1 MLDKYLHIL
10 CEKEHILNSRLTLEF
25 FELEHLINNIDN
37 YLPIKKIDF
46 QSSSKNFPNIIDFL
60 YSLENNILF
69 IASNRENISF
79 FSSIF
84 SDTPKYLSELMIC
97 FCYKNEK
104 YEYQIK
110 TIKKLQLEQRITKLK
125 VILNK
130 NNYDL
135 NIIFISFED
144 GTINIYNLYKDLN
157 FEFIGNIQLHDKK
170 IIDFGIDINSGFI
183 YSIAE
188 NEKKI
193 VISEFNYQKIISII
207 KITFY
212 PYSFHFDYFNHK
224 IIISDKDGSIYIYKI
239 VNLIN
244 LILLQAIYSQNKKPI
259 NYINLIKERNFLF
272 TTILNKI
279 IFYDFIETENFQFTI
294 NKRFELLSLDKNSTI
309 TNIQF
314 RSYKSEII
322 ISTNNGNIEFW
333 SHNLNYPNLKIKT
346 QFKSISKMYYNE
358 KNNILIILGDNKFI
372 SIYELPNY
380 YPSDLIRED
389 KTKNDFSIVE
399 NLTQN
404 KDKISLLKEAISRL
418 SFGTISTSEDT
429 QKNDQSIINN
439 FDSII
444 SDEKIE
450 DDDNSS
456 LDGWE
461 LFETQQQINDEEMN
475 YFETKSCKF

>member
-1 MLDKYLHIL
+1 MNL
-10 CEKEHILNSRLTLEF
+10 
-25 FELEHLINNIDN
+25 
-37 YLPIKKIDF
+37 
-46 QSSSKNFPNIIDFL
+46 
-60 YSLENNILF
+60 
-69 IASNRENISF
+69 
-79 FSSIF
+79 
-84 SDTPKYLSELMIC
+84 
-97 FCYKNEK
+97 
-104 YEYQIK
+104 
-110 TIKKLQLEQRITKLK
+110 
-125 VILNK
+125 
-130 NNYDL
+130 
-135 NIIFISFED
+135 IFISFED
-144 GTINIYNLYKDLN
+144 GTLNIYNLYKDFN
-157 FEFIGNIQLHDKK
+157 FEFIGNFQLHDNKL
-170 IIDFGIDINSGFI
+170 IDFGIDFNSGFI

-193 VISEFNYQKIISII
+193 VISEFNYQKIISVI

-212 PYSFHFDYFNHK
+212 PHSFHFDYFNHK
-224 IIISDKDGSIYIYKI
+224 IIISDKDGSIYIYQI

-259 NYINLIKERNFLF
+259 NYINLVNERNFLF
-272 TTILNKI
+272 ATILNKI
-279 IFYDFIETENFQFTI
+279 IFYDFMETENFQFTI
-294 NKRFELLSLDKNSTI
+294 NKRFEFLSLDKNSTI

-322 ISTNNGNIEFW
+322 ISTSNGNIEFW
-333 SHNLNYPNLKIKT
+333 SHNLNYPNIKIKT

-358 KNNILIILGDNKFI
+358 KDNILIIIGDNKYI

-389 KTKNDFSIVE
+389 KTKNDYSIVE

-404 KDKISLLKEAISRL
+404 KDKISLLKEALSRL

-444 SDEKIE
+444 SDEKIG

-461 LFETQQQINDEEMN
+461 LYETYQQINDEEIN